1 MSKKKNISACKNKLF
16 DTTSFPVFRFH
27 FECSMQLSTHIL
39 IFNQYNFFP
48 QGQILCWFIF
58 PQELLSTFKYQALV
72 VLCSSD
78 FRLRLILNLSEVWT
92 TKYNPHIK
100 SCEISCSLGVHPSH
114 RRSEI
119 WFNIFLFLFSIQTVT
134 CFLHAR
140 KHDFWYSTNNSFRL
154 VHIL

>member
-1 MSKKKNISACKNKLF
+1 MYFLAKWRLLF
-16 DTTSFPVFRFH
+16 T
-27 FECSMQLSTHIL
+27 
-39 IFNQYNFFP
+39 
-48 QGQILCWFIF
+48 
-58 PQELLSTFKYQALV
+58 YQ
-72 VLCSSD
+72 
-78 FRLRLILNLSEVWT
+78 
-92 TKYNPHIK
+92 YNPHIK

-154 VHIL
+154 VHITCVMFGFELLPLYKSRPPSPKSERCKTLLWCEWSVLYSSNWYTLTCYFNIKILV